1 MPQNTTPPAR
11 SRRRR
16 AQLLR
21 WLVVL
26 GTLAGLALLAL
37 WPTAVRVDSA
47 PVASGTVRETLEAEG
62 RTRVRDRYLITA
74 PVAAAVRR
82 LPLAPGDAVQAGD
95 VLATLDP
102 VTAPALDARS
112 RAQAVAQAEAAEAQ
126 LRAAQAELAAA
137 EAAARLAKNEA
148 QRVRALVAQGML
160 STAAGEQADT
170 AQRQAELASQ
180 SARFR
185 VATAAHQRDAAQA
198 LLQTSRVGA
207 NGANGAVGPGS
218 LQLRA
223 PASGVVLQRPVESAR
238 TVAAG
243 TPLLEV
249 GDPTA
254 LEVVVDVLSAD
265 AARLRTGMPASL
277 ERWGE
282 EAALQARVAR
292 VEPAAFTKVSAL
304 GVEEQRVWVVLDLL
318 TPAAERPTLGEAY
331 RVQARFVLRQADQA
345 VWVPSGAVFRHD
357 GAQEPGWAVFRL
369 DAGRAR
375 LQPVTLGL
383 QGEGRSQVLQG
394 LQAGQA
400 VVLHPPRDLRD
411 GQRVTQP

>member
-1 MPQNTTPPAR
+1 MPPDDTPPAR
-11 SRRRR
+11 SRQR
-16 AQLLR
+16 ARLLR

-26 GTLAGLALLAL
+26 GTLVGLALLAL
-37 WPTAVRVDSA
+37 WPSAVRVDSA
-47 PVASGTVRETLEAEG
+47 TAASGTVRETLEAEG

-74 PVAAAVRR
+74 PVAAQVRR
-82 LPLAPGDAVQAGD
+82 LELAPGDQVQAGD
-95 VLATLDP
+95 VVATLDP

-112 RAQAVAQAEAAEAQ
+112 RAQAVAQAEAAQAQ
-126 LRAAQAELAAA
+126 LRAAQTEQSAA
-137 EAAARLAKNEA
+137 EAASRLAQSEA

-160 STAAGEQADT
+160 SAAAGEQADT

-185 VATAAHQRDAAQA
+185 VATAAHQLAAAQA
-198 LLQTSRVGA
+198 LLQTSRAGTA
-207 NGANGAVGPGS
+207 GPGTLP
-218 LQLRA
+218 LQA

-265 AARLRTGMPASL
+265 AARLRTGMPVAL
-277 ERWGE
+277 EHWGE
-282 EAALQARVAR
+282 GPALQARVLR

-318 TPAAERPTLGEAY
+318 TPVAERPTLGEAY
-331 RVQARFVLRQADQA
+331 RVQARFVLRQADEA
-345 VWVPSGAVFRHD
+345 LWVPSGAVFRHD
-357 GAQEPGWAVFRL
+357 GPQGQGWAVFRV
-369 DAGRAR
+369 DGGRAR
-375 LQPVTLGL
+375 LQPVSLGL
-383 QGEGRSQVLQG
+383 QGEGRTQVLQG

-411 GQRVTQP
+411 GQRVVQP

>member
-1 MPQNTTPPAR
+1 MPSNESAIA
-11 SRRRR
+11 SARRR
-16 AQLLR
+16 ARALR
-21 WLVVL
+21 WLVAL
-26 GTLAGLALLAL
+26 GTLAGLVALAL

-47 PVASGTVRETLEAEG
+47 AVATGTVRETLEAEG
-62 RTRVRDRYLITA
+62 RTRVRERYLITA

-82 LPLAPGDAVQAGD
+82 LHLAPGDAVQAGD
-95 VLATLDP
+95 VVATLDP
-102 VTAPALDARS
+102 LAAPALDARS
-112 RAQAVAQAEAAEAQ
+112 RAQAVAQADAAQAQ
-126 LRAAQAELAAA
+126 LRAAQAEQSAAQAAA
-137 EAAARLAKNEA
+137 QLAQSEA

-170 AQRQAELASQ
+170 AQRQADMAQQ

-185 VATAAHQRDAAQA
+185 VATAAHQLAAAQA
-198 LLQTSRVGA
+198 LLRTGQTGK
-207 NGANGAVGPGS
+207 NGAGGPGT

-223 PASGVVLQRPVESAR
+223 PASGVVLQRPSESAR

-249 GDPTA
+249 GDPSA

-265 AARLRTGMPASL
+265 AARLRAGMPVAL
-277 ERWGE
+277 ERWGDGP
-282 EAALQARVAR
+282 ALQAQVLRI
-292 VEPAAFTKVSAL
+292 EPAAFTKVSAL

-318 TPAAERPTLGEAY
+318 TPPNQRPNLGEAY
-331 RVQARFVLRQADQA
+331 RVQARFVLRQADNTL
-345 VWVPSGAVFRHD
+345 WVPSGAVFRQD
-357 GAQEPGWAVFRL
+357 DAQGQGWAVFRL

-383 QGEGRSQVLQG
+383 QGEGRTQVLQG
-394 LQAGQA
+394 LQADQT

-411 GQRVTQP
+411 GQRVARP